1 LKVDDKSIIMF
12 FKKGIKNSVVICKLA
27 ITHEYALVEEV
38 TLDARELKKDKKLS
52 QSN

>member
-1 LKVDDKSIIMF
+1 LKVDDKSIIM
-12 FKKGIKNSVVICKLA
+12 VICKLA